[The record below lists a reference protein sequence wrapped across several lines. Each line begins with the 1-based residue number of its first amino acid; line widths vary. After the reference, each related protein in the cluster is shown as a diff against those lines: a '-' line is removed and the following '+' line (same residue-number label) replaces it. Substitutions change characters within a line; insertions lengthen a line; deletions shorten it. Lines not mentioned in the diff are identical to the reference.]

1 LERHVPTP
9 TLTRPRCS
17 VFIATSVDGYIARRD
32 GSIDWLAS
40 VEREGEDYGYKKF
53 VDTVDTIVLGRNTY
67 DFISREPSWPFAGKR
82 VVVLTHRPAAA
93 RHGEAFFSGKPEAL
107 LEQLGKKGARS
118 IYVDGGNA
126 VRGFL
131 AAGLIDHLTI
141 SVVPLVLGSGIPLFG
156 EGVAENALVLEESR
170 AFSTGLM
177 QLRYRVGARGKDKR
191 PSAPVSATR

>member
-1 LERHVPTP
+1 MPTP

-32 GSIDWLAS
+32 GSIDWLSS

-67 DFISREPSWPFAGKR
+67 DFISREAAWPFAGKR
-82 VVVLTHRPAAA
+82 VVVLTHRPSAAK
-93 RHGEAFFSGKPEAL
+93 HGEGFFSGKPEAL
-107 LEQLGKKGARS
+107 LEQLGKKGAKS
-118 IYVDGGNA
+118 VYVDGGNA

-131 AAGLIDHLTI
+131 AAGLIDQLTI

-156 EGVAENALVLEESR
+156 EGVAENSLVLEESR

-177 QLRYRVGARGKDKR
+177 QLRYRVGSRSKDKR
-191 PSAPVSATR
+191 PAAPVSATR